1 MDALLTCC
9 VEQTRCHLTLMS
21 ISTSILPV
29 ECYTSPNASQRTP
42 RGLLDTFCQSQLLTM
57 ASLSLAVGSPSQSML
72 FVTAMDQ
79 YSPAI
84 HMKPLSMNQSQ
95 PAPVYCKYRPQ
106 MLMEWVLLRWK
117 GRGGV
122 ILQLFSLNDL
132 YKKLEIGNYWPPHSY
147 MCM

>member
-1 MDALLTCC
+1 MYSNMMEEILKIEEFHSNVQVHLNGILFNREKMDALLTCC

-42 RGLLDTFCQSQLLTM
+42 RGLLDTSCQSQLLTM

-106 MLMEWVLLRWK
+106 MLME
-117 GRGGV
+117 
-122 ILQLFSLNDL
+122 
-132 YKKLEIGNYWPPHSY
+132 
-147 MCM
+147 